1 MIKVETFINLPGQ
14 NVWEKFTQPQ
24 HIQNWNFATPEWHC
38 PKAENE
44 LKEGGKFSY
53 RMEAKD
59 GSFGFDFSGVFDEI
73 NPPFSLKYH
82 LDDARKVEVTFTEDS
97 QGTRVIQSFQP
108 DPEQPEEMQKQGW
121 QAILD
126 NFKKYAEY
134 KP

>member
-24 HIQNWNFATPEWHC
+24 HIQIWNFATPEWHC

-59 GSFGFDFSGVFDEI
+59 GSSGFDFSGVFDVI
-73 NPPFSLKYH
+73 KPPFSLKYH
-82 LDDARKVEVTFTEDS
+82 LDDARRVEVTFTEDS

-108 DPEQPEEMQKQGW
+108 DPEQPEEMQKLGW

-126 NFKKYAEY
+126 NFKKYAEN